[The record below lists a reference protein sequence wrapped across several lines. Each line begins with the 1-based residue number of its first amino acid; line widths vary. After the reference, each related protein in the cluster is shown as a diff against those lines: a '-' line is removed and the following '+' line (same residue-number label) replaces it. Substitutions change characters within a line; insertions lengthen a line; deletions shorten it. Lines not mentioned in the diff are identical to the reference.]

1 MDFFS
6 LLIHIKFKVYL
17 MVNLLITHRFYSIAS
32 YEISVRENGRNHSL
46 ATTAALL
53 AVKLLSHKHKMHL

>member
-1 MDFFS
+1 
-6 LLIHIKFKVYL
+6 

-53 AVKLLSHKHKMHL
+53 AVKLLSHKHKMHLLFSLYPLSGKAHK

>member
-1 MDFFS
+1 
-6 LLIHIKFKVYL
+6 

-46 ATTAALL
+46 ALL
-53 AVKLLSHKHKMHL
+53 AIKLLSHKHKMHL

>member
-1 MDFFS
+1 
-6 LLIHIKFKVYL
+6 
-17 MVNLLITHRFYSIAS
+17 MVNLFITHRFYSIAS